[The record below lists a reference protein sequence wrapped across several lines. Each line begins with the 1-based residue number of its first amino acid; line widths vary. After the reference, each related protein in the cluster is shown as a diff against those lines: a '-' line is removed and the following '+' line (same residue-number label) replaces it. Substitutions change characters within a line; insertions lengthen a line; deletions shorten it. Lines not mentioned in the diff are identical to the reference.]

1 MMKKLLFPFR
11 YLAGGRALAWGFVV
25 LILTSIFSWQT
36 GVVARGNMSIGYADG
51 YVSLLAITL
60 RMLVLWLVLATLLY
74 AAGLLLSRSKI
85 RAVDIY
91 GTNLFASIPLTVGM
105 LLTALPTMRRLEAQL
120 MEHLADPAALAAA
133 LWTPTR
139 LIILGAL
146 LVVMVWYFWWSYS
159 AFAVSAN
166 LKSGRAVVAYIVCFV
181 AAQILYGPISH
192 WFAGMGLS

>member
-1 MMKKLLFPFR
+1 MKKLLNPFR
-11 YLAGGRALAWGFVV
+11 YLAGGRALAWGLVV

-51 YVSLLAITL
+51 YVSLLAATL
-60 RMLVLWLVLATLLY
+60 RMLVLWLVFATLLY
-74 AAGLLLSRSKI
+74 AAGMLLSRSKI

-166 LKSGRAVVAYIVCFV
+166 LKSVRAVAAYIVCFV

-192 WFAGMGLS
+192 WFAGMGIC

>member
-1 MMKKLLFPFR
+1 MKKLLNPFR
-11 YLAGGRALAWGFVV
+11 YLAGGRALAWGLVV

-51 YVSLLAITL
+51 YVSLLAATL
-60 RMLVLWLVLATLLY
+60 RMLVLWLVFATLLY
-74 AAGLLLSRSKI
+74 AAGMLLSRSKI

-166 LKSGRAVVAYIVCFV
+166 LKSVRAVVAYIVCFV

-192 WFAGMGLS
+192 WFAGMGIC